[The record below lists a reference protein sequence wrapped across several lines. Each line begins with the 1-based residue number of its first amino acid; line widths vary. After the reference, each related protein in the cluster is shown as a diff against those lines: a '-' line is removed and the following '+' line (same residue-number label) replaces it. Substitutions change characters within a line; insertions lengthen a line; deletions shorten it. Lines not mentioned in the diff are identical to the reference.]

1 MEGTFFVH
9 IYVFFLFQLQDN
21 TSAETDEDKIGV
33 GMNSVI
39 KSFHYYKNQCEF
51 SKRTAALRSEDAI
64 DIAKAQK

>member
-9 IYVFFLFQLQDN
+9 IYVFILFQLQDN

-39 KSFHYYKNQCEF
+39 KSIFLFHLE
-51 SKRTAALRSEDAI
+51 RLRLANSEQ
-64 DIAKAQK
+64 KAF